1 MTGATQ
7 DKMRVEHNIRSHYM
21 MQKINICS
29 FLILGTC
36 KYLQSNYVDG
46 FCNMSNLGRNIC
58 YSKVRIHCR
67 AYFLNSNW
75 LPIKTSGKT
84 QQMHAVL
91 LVLNHSGSQYIYSR
105 PQKSYSLLA
114 NVLLTTRT
122 FNVIVMTF
130 LVQFLFE
137 YRYRPDR

>member
-1 MTGATQ
+1 
-7 DKMRVEHNIRSHYM
+7 MRVEHNIRSHYM

-36 KYLQSNYVDG
+36 KYLQSNYFDR

-75 LPIKTSGKT
+75 LPINSSCSNSLSLSKPSLKTSGKT

-105 PQKSYSLLA
+105 PQKSDSLLA

-122 FNVIVMTF
+122 FNVCNDISGLISF
-130 LVQFLFE
+130 
-137 YRYRPDR
+137 